1 MNGYPS
7 KHQQPETAPVLEAPK
22 FPPSTQIPFA
32 IQARVIFP
40 SLTDTVSRFHFK
52 TVVDPIGN
60 RVKAEMKRNVLGTG
74 VYQEE
79 EITVLDLDQARML
92 VANSYKDMCLRHQL

>member
-1 MNGYPS
+1 
-7 KHQQPETAPVLEAPK
+7 V
-22 FPPSTQIPFA
+22 FPPSTQVPFA

-40 SLTDTVSRFHFK
+40 SQTNTISRFHYK

-60 RVKAEMKRNVLGTG
+60 RVKSDLERNVLGTG

-79 EITVLDLDQARML
+79 EITVIELDRKRVL
-92 VANSYKDMCLRHQL
+92 VANSLKDICLSHDIIEYAPTSI